1 MPGKSYMEDE
11 KNKKQKEQMAALKAK
26 LTQEANQVR
35 KDMATDMKGSI
46 SDSEAKFLT
55 EMAPS
60 VEDEIFKK
68 IKRLI
73 P

>member
-1 MPGKSYMEDE
+1 MTE
-11 KNKKQKEQMAALKAK
+11 KEKEQMAALKAK
-26 LTQEANQVR
+26 LNQEANQVR
-35 KDMATDMKGSI
+35 KDMAKDMKGSI
-46 SDSEAKFLT
+46 SDGEMKFLT

-60 VEDEIFKK
+60 VEEEVFKK

>member
-1 MPGKSYMEDE
+1 MTE
-11 KNKKQKEQMAALKAK
+11 KEKEQMKALKIK
-26 LTQEANQVR
+26 LAQEANQVR